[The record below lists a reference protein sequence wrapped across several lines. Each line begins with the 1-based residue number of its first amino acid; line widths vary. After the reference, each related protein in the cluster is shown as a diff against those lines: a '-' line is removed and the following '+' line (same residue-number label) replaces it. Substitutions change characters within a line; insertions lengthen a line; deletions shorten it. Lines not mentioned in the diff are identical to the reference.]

1 MREFINTI
9 RSWLAQRSS
18 TSALTTKESSSAPQ
32 PEFVWA
38 SPSDWTNWQSTADTG
53 SMTVTINAESTNAL
67 TGEQAQAMGIAL
79 ASAQLKVIEAA
90 YGSSVASCYAQGF
103 GCAGRD
109 YMTHNLGPRET
120 YNRFA
125 EIADEAMRQGLPQGK

>member
-1 MREFINTI
+1 MREFIRSI
-9 RSWLAQRSS
+9 RSWLAQPSS
-18 TSALTTKESSSAPQ
+18 TSALTTKESSFAPQ
-32 PEFVWA
+32 HEFVWA
-38 SPSDWTNWQSTADTG
+38 SPSDWSNWQPTADTG
-53 SMTVTINAESTNAL
+53 SLSITINAESTNAL

-90 YGSSVASCYAQGF
+90 YGRDVASCYAQGF

-109 YMTHNLGPRET
+109 YMVHKLGPRET

-125 EIADEAMRQGLPQGK
+125 EIADEAMRQALPQGK